1 MKFLIKY
8 RKSVMLLIKALILAA
23 ITFGFFNVWVNYY
36 PDAMLHRNGNYL
48 IISAFVLMLGIF
60 ASNFGAFKIGVFR
73 IHEIV
78 YYFIIALLF
87 TDAFTFVELCLI
99 ARHILDPVP
108 LIIGLVFQIV
118 VIIFGSYFATS
129 VYFHLYKARRMLALF
144 SDEEGFKLINKM
156 RDIPKR
162 FNIEQG
168 VNVNTTSLEEIK
180 HLIDKYEGVIICNID
195 NSIENE
201 IFLYCYSHQKRT
213 YLLPSI
219 VDMVISNSY
228 EIQISDIPVLMNR
241 NRGLTDEQRIIKR
254 IMDILISGILLIA
267 ASPAMAAIA
276 IAVKLQDGGH
286 VFYKQNRVTRDGRI
300 FNVLKFRSMIEN
312 SDKGP
317 GVTITESNDS
327 RITKVGKVIRA
338 LRVDELPQLINVLKG
353 DMSMVGPRPE
363 SVSNVYTYSK
373 AYPEF
378 DLRHRVKGGITGYA
392 QIYGKHNTT
401 PKNKVNMDIYYIET
415 YSPLLDIKIMAL
427 TLKTMFT
434 SSSNEGFETKSDDN
448 KTN

>member
-1 MKFLIKY
+1 
-8 RKSVMLLIKALILAA
+8 MLLVKALILAA
-23 ITFGFFNVWVNYY
+23 ITFGFFNIWVNYY
-36 PDAMLHRNGNYL
+36 PDAMLHKNGNYL
-48 IISAFVLMLGIF
+48 VICAFIFMLGVF
-60 ASNFGAFKIGVFR
+60 SSNFGAFKIGVYR

-78 YYFIIALLF
+78 YYFTIALLF
-87 TDAFTFVELCLI
+87 TDVFTFVELCLI
-99 ARHILDPVP
+99 ARHILDPIP
-108 LIIGLVFQIV
+108 LIIGLIYQFV
-118 VIIFGSYFATS
+118 VIAFGSYFATY
-129 VYFHLYKARRMLALF
+129 VYFQLYKPRRMLALF
-144 SDEEGFKLINKM
+144 SDEEGFKLISKM
-156 RDIPKR
+156 QHLPRR

-168 VNVNTTSLEEIK
+168 VNVNTTSLKEIK
-180 HLIDKYEGVIICNID
+180 HLIDKYECVIICNVD
-195 NSIENE
+195 NKIENE
-201 IFLYCYSHQKRT
+201 IFLYCYANQKRT

-228 EIQISDIPVLMNR
+228 EIQISDVPVLMNR

-254 IMDILISGILLIA
+254 IMDIVISGLMLIV
-267 ASPAMAAIA
+267 ASPIMAVIA

-300 FNVLKFRSMIEN
+300 FNVLKFRSMIED

-327 RITKVGKVIRA
+327 RITKVGKIIRT

-363 SVSNVYTYSK
+363 SVSNVYTYSE

-392 QIYGKHNTT
+392 QIYGKHNTS
-401 PKNKVNMDIYYIET
+401 PKDKVNMDIYYIET
-415 YSPLLDIKIMAL
+415 YSPLLDIKLMAL

-434 SSSNEGFETKSDDN
+434 SSSNEGFEQQQQEK
-448 KTN
+448 K